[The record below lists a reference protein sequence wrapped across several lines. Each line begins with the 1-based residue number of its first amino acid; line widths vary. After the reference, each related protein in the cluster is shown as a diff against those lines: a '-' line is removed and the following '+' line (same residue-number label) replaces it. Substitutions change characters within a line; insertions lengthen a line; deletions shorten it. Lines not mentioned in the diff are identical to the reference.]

1 MKRNLATDFSIL
13 RSNFLFKLTLFVRVS
28 SVSVTISM
36 EAHQNR
42 LLRKTRKAR
51 RKVRIAGE
59 SLFLIDFTNSFY

>member
-13 RSNFLFKLTLFVRVS
+13 LRSDFLFKLTLFVRVS

-59 SLFLIDFTNSFY
+59 S

>member
-13 RSNFLFKLTLFVRVS
+13 RSDFLFKLTLFVRVS
-28 SVSVTISM
+28 SVSVTNSM

-59 SLFLIDFTNSFY
+59 S